1 MKQKMDLPLPS
12 LKALQKLGQDISE
25 ARRRRR
31 ITVAL
36 MAERAGISPITVKQ
50 IELGNPSTSIGG
62 FASVL
67 FVLGMTERLGDIADI
82 SHDLTGRRLAEESLP
97 KRIYYKRK
105 RTKNGQE

>member
-1 MKQKMDLPLPS
+1 MKQKLDLPLPS
-12 LKALQKLGQDISE
+12 LNALHKLGRDISE

-36 MAERAGISPITVKQ
+36 MAERAGISPMTVKQ

-62 FASVL
+62 YAAVF
-67 FVLGMTERLGDIADI
+67 FTLGMTERLRDIADI
-82 SHDLTGRRLAEESLP
+82 RHDLTGQRLAEEALP

-105 RTKNGQE
+105 RENGQG